1 VDGPAAAIMV
11 LLCLTWGLQQVAIK
25 AAAADVP
32 PALQVALRS
41 GGSGLLVWLFSR
53 IVSRER
59 WLPGLAGPGLVAGL
73 LFAGEFLFIAQGL
86 RLTTASHMVVFL
98 YTAPMFAALGLHVV
112 LPEER
117 LGRMQWAGVALAFIG
132 VAITFIG
139 PRTGEAAA
147 AATGRLAGDALGLCA
162 GAAWGLSTVA
172 IRASRLSE
180 APAAQ
185 TLFLQLAV
193 AFVLLLAFAALS
205 GQLAFH
211 GSVIAWT
218 SLGFQTVIV
227 SFASYLAWFG
237 LLRRYLAARLG
248 VLSFMTPLFGVALGA
263 LLLQEPL
270 ERSFLAGAALV
281 LLGLLIVNG
290 HMLRRPSV
298 PARDGENTRGPRG
311 AA

>member
-1 VDGPAAAIMV
+1 MV

-25 AAAADVP
+25 AAGADVP

-53 IVSRER
+53 LATRER
-59 WLPGLAGPGLVAGL
+59 WLPGLAVPGLLAGV

-98 YTAPMFAALGLHVV
+98 YTAPIFAAMGLHLA

-117 LGRMQWAGVALAFIG
+117 LGGWQWAGIGLAFLGI
-132 VAITFIG
+132 AMTFFRSRAG
-139 PRTGEAAA
+139 DSASTAGW
-147 AATGRLAGDALGLCA
+147 LAGDLLGLCA

-172 IRASRLSE
+172 IRVTRLSE

-193 AFVLLLAFAALS
+193 ACVLLLSFAALS
-205 GQLAFH
+205 GQLRFH
-211 GSVIAWT
+211 GSPIAWT

-227 SFASYLAWFG
+227 SFASYLAWFQ

-248 VLSFMTPLFGVALGA
+248 VLSFMTPLFGVAAGA
-263 LLLQEPL
+263 LLLHERL
-270 ERSFLAGAALV
+270 DRSFLAGAALV
-281 LLGLLIVNG
+281 LVGLMVVNG
-290 HMLRRPSV
+290 GALRRRASP
-298 PARDGENTRGPRG
+298 
-311 AA
+311 